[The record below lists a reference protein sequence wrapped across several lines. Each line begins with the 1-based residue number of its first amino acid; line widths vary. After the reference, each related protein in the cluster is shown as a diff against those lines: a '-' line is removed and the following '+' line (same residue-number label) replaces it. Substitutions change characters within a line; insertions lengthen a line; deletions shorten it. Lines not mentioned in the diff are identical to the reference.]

1 MTQVKGFHSSEHLVF
16 LQKEKKIIFL
26 LLSHPSQQESEKLS
40 STQVKASGS
49 FQQIPANLCDA
60 RALCH
65 SLREEEK
72 KNKTTQSMTTEKR
85 SLQVSAVEKCRVI
98 YQVPHSEESCC
109 LE

>member
-16 LQKEKKIIFL
+16 LQKEKKILFL

-60 RALCH
+60 QALCH

-72 KNKTTQSMTTEKR
+72 KKNNTIYDYREKIFTGVCSREVQSNL
-85 SLQVSAVEKCRVI
+85 SGASF
-98 YQVPHSEESCC
+98 
-109 LE
+109 

>member
-16 LQKEKKIIFL
+16 LQKEKKNLFL

-60 RALCH
+60 QALCH

-72 KNKTTQSMTTEKR
+72 KKTTQSMTTEKR
-85 SLQVSAVEKCRVI
+85 SLQVSAAEKCRVI
-98 YQVPHSEESCC
+98 YQMPHSEESCC

>member
-16 LQKEKKIIFL
+16 LQNEKKKNLFL

-72 KNKTTQSMTTEKR
+72 KNKTIYDYREKIFTGVCSREVQSNL
-85 SLQVSAVEKCRVI
+85 SGASF
-98 YQVPHSEESCC
+98 
-109 LE
+109 

>member
-16 LQKEKKIIFL
+16 LQKEKKKKNFL

-60 RALCH
+60 QALCH

-72 KNKTTQSMTTEKR
+72 KKKQHN
-85 SLQVSAVEKCRVI
+85 L
-98 YQVPHSEESCC
+98 
-109 LE
+109 

>member
-16 LQKEKKIIFL
+16 LQKEKKNLFL

-60 RALCH
+60 QALCH

-72 KNKTTQSMTTEKR
+72 KNNNTIYDYREKIFTGVCSREVQSNL
-85 SLQVSAVEKCRVI
+85 SGASF
-98 YQVPHSEESCC
+98 
-109 LE
+109 

>member
-16 LQKEKKIIFL
+16 LQKEKKKKKNFL

-60 RALCH
+60 QALCH

-72 KNKTTQSMTTEKR
+72 KKKNTIYDYREKIFTGVCSREVQSNL
-85 SLQVSAVEKCRVI
+85 SGASF
-98 YQVPHSEESCC
+98 
-109 LE
+109 

>member
-16 LQKEKKIIFL
+16 LQKEKKILFL

-49 FQQIPANLCDA
+49 FQQIPANLCGA
-60 RALCH
+60 QALCH

-72 KNKTTQSMTTEKR
+72 KKTTQSMTTEKR
-85 SLQVSAVEKCRVI
+85 SLQVSAAEKCRVI